1 MAGKY
6 ALRVLDA
13 SGHASRRAKF
23 QPAEALV
30 PGAGRRYKCPVM
42 TSNARLSYLI
52 SFAPI
57 YVFLKLARLVPF
69 RRRVALGGALAGLA
83 LRHFP
88 PARKRVL
95 ANLSRIYPEMDA
107 ADALTQCRAIG
118 QQLGRS
124 LTEIL
129 FGTEHQT
136 RHLPFQVSG
145 PGLDAIRAAHADG
158 KPILL
163 VSAHFGQW
171 DAARMYL
178 RDGLGIEV
186 GALYRPN
193 NNPYYE
199 PYLAEGAAASGT
211 PLVPKGR
218 DGFRMILKHL
228 KGGGAFAIMADQYH
242 FSGAVLPFM
251 GADARTALTP
261 AELALRYKAP
271 LVPCFGIRRDAEG
284 HIEVVFEDPIQADTP
299 EEMMRVFNDRAT
311 ARIKADPDQ
320 WLWPHRRWKGM
331 E

>member
-1 MAGKY
+1 MT
-6 ALRVLDA
+6 
-13 SGHASRRAKF
+13 RR
-23 QPAEALV
+23 
-30 PGAGRRYKCPVM
+30 
-42 TSNARLSYLI
+42 ARLSYLI

-83 LRHFP
+83 LQYFP

-95 ANLSRIYPEMDA
+95 SNLARIYPDMAPETA
-107 ADALTQCRAIG
+107 RAQCHAVGR
-118 QQLGRS
+118 QLGRT

-129 FGTEHQT
+129 FGAEHQT
-136 RHLPFQVSG
+136 EHLPFDVSG
-145 PGLDAIRAAHADG
+145 PGLAAIRAAHAEG

-171 DAARMYL
+171 DAARIYL
-178 RDGLGIEV
+178 RDTLGVEV

-199 PYLAEGAAASGT
+199 PYLADGAAASGT
-211 PLVPKGR
+211 PLVPKGS
-218 DGFRMILKHL
+218 DGFRMLLKHL
-228 KGGGAFAIMADQYH
+228 RGGGAFAIMADQYH
-242 FSGAVLPFM
+242 FTGAVLPFM
-251 GADARTALTP
+251 GADAKTALTP

-284 HIEVVFEDPIQADTP
+284 RIDVVFEAPIPPGTP
-299 EEMMRVFNDRAT
+299 EEMMRIFNDRAT

-331 E
+331 KGR